1 MLPISAQ
8 GQERPIGTFI
18 AGLNPFRPLDSD
30 YRGFLD
36 LLVGQLAAALA
47 NANAYTAERE
57 RAEALAQLDQAKTA
71 FFSNIS
77 HEFRT
82 PLTLMIGPLED
93 ALAARDT
100 PAAQREL
107 LHVAHRNCLR
117 LLRLVN
123 ALLDFSRIEAGRM
136 QATYRPTDL
145 GPLTTEIAESFRPI
159 IEKAGLRYEVI
170 CAPLRAPV
178 YLDRDM
184 WEKIVLNL
192 LSNAFKFTLE
202 GSISVRL
209 HESEGAAHL
218 QVSDTGTGIPA
229 AELPRLFERFHR
241 VEGAKGR
248 SFEGS
253 GIGLALVQELVKS
266 HGGGISAR
274 SREGVGSDFSVHLP
288 LGTAHLPAERIETA
302 QPSRTSVRADLF
314 VEESMRWL
322 PVADS
327 NPRMGGDPAAP
338 AGAVPE
344 ENRREAYR
352 VLLAD
357 DNADLRGYIA
367 GLLTERN
374 FEVRAVADG
383 AAALASLQ
391 SARPDILISDVMMP
405 KVDGIELLRAVRAD
419 PALRDLPVILL
430 SARAGVEAQ
439 IEGFDAHADDYL
451 TKPFSAPELLA
462 RVRANIAMARV
473 RREAAD
479 ARRALEVL
487 QNSEARLRAIFETSY
502 QLQGLLSPDGIIL
515 HANTTLLEAIESTCD
530 AVIGRHFWEIS
541 WFTRT
546 AGMPEFVREAVFSG
560 ADGQSMRRELV
571 LNVAGGPRLFD
582 FSMRPVRD
590 HTGAVVSLVTEAV
603 DITEQRRAEESLRQ
617 SQKIEAL
624 GQLTGGVAHDFNN
637 LLMVIS
643 AGLELIDRRLE
654 PAQRARILN
663 GMRQAVQ
670 RGSGLSRQLL
680 GFSRRQALRPE
691 PVLLSQRIG
700 SMRELLQR
708 SLRGDIHV
716 LTDFS
721 PDLWTV
727 EVDPGELELVI
738 LNLAVNSRDAM
749 PAGGRILISGHNV
762 ANMTEGE
769 LRGDFVCLAVQDSG
783 TGMTADVIAHAFEP
797 FFTTKEIGKGSGL
810 GLAQTHGFVRASGGF
825 VRIDSTVGSGTTIS
839 LYLPRSFKTPA
850 DHCGDEVTV
859 SALGAARKGRVLL
872 VEDDDEVAAL
882 TMDMLQQLGY
892 ETVRVASA
900 EAALGA
906 LANGRAIDLVFT
918 DVMMP
923 GAMNGIGLARE
934 LRRRRPELPVLLT
947 SGYSDSGWREA
958 GVSNAEMLAKPYR
971 LEELA
976 LALTAARRGS
986 PNDMSGT

>member
-1 MLPISAQ
+1 
-8 GQERPIGTFI
+8 
-18 AGLNPFRPLDSD
+18 
-30 YRGFLD
+30 
-36 LLVGQLAAALA
+36 
-47 NANAYTAERE
+47 
-57 RAEALAQLDQAKTA
+57 
-71 FFSNIS
+71 
-77 HEFRT
+77 
-82 PLTLMIGPLED
+82 
-93 ALAARDT
+93 
-100 PAAQREL
+100 
-107 LHVAHRNCLR
+107 
-117 LLRLVN
+117 
-123 ALLDFSRIEAGRM
+123 
-136 QATYRPTDL
+136 
-145 GPLTTEIAESFRPI
+145 
-159 IEKAGLRYEVI
+159 
-170 CAPLRAPV
+170 
-178 YLDRDM
+178 
-184 WEKIVLNL
+184 
-192 LSNAFKFTLE
+192 
-202 GSISVRL
+202 
-209 HESEGAAHL
+209 
-218 QVSDTGTGIPA
+218 
-229 AELPRLFERFHR
+229 
-241 VEGAKGR
+241 
-248 SFEGS
+248 
-253 GIGLALVQELVKS
+253 
-266 HGGGISAR
+266 
-274 SREGVGSDFSVHLP
+274 
-288 LGTAHLPAERIETA
+288 
-302 QPSRTSVRADLF
+302 
-314 VEESMRWL
+314 
-322 PVADS
+322 
-327 NPRMGGDPAAP
+327 
-338 AGAVPE
+338 
-344 ENRREAYR
+344 
-352 VLLAD
+352 
-357 DNADLRGYIA
+357 
-367 GLLTERN
+367 
-374 FEVRAVADG
+374 
-383 AAALASLQ
+383 
-391 SARPDILISDVMMP
+391 
-405 KVDGIELLRAVRAD
+405 
-419 PALRDLPVILL
+419 
-430 SARAGVEAQ
+430 
-439 IEGFDAHADDYL
+439 
-451 TKPFSAPELLA
+451 
-462 RVRANIAMARV
+462 MARV

-502 QLQGLLSPDGIIL
+502 QLQGLLSPVGIIL
-515 HANTTLLEAIESTCD
+515 HANTTLLEAIESTSD
-530 AVIGRHFWEIS
+530 SVIGRHFWEIP

-571 LNVAGGPRLFD
+571 LNVAAGPRLFD

-749 PAGGRILISGHNV
+749 PAGGSILISGHNV
-762 ANMTEGE
+762 ANMAEGE
-769 LRGDFVCLAVQDSG
+769 LRGDFVCLAVKDSG

-839 LYLPRSFKTPA
+839 LYLPQSFKAPA
-850 DHCGDEVTV
+850 DHSGDEVTE

-906 LANGRAIDLVFT
+906 LANGRAIDVVFT

-934 LRRRRPELPVLLT
+934 LRRRRPDLPVLLT

-958 GVSNAEMLAKPYR
+958 GVSNTEMLAKPYR

-986 PNDMSGT
+986 TNDASGT